1 MNICPPN
8 IYAPPYVSPKAYS
21 TKSTENWTKKR
32 YFCENARYA
41 PEIPYRE
48 FEKTCIFVKIDITY
62 SCEIFQE
69 SEIFEFQQ
77 INTCTF
83 WPTHDE
89 CT

>member
-1 MNICPPN
+1 MPPLT
-8 IYAPPYVSPKAYS
+8 YMPPLNL
-21 TKSTENWTKKR
+21 TEDIWHKKYQKMDKKR
-32 YFCENARYA
+32 HFCENARYA

-69 SEIFEFQQ
+69 SEIFDFQQ

-89 CT
+89 RT